1 MPPKLTVTAINFDCP
16 DPTALVEFYRQA
28 TGSEISS
35 DFTDDFVGLR
45 GQNGLFIG
53 FQRVDGYQP
62 PSWPAQRSPQQL
74 HLDFAVDDVDEAEAM
89 VLALGATKADFQP
102 GGDRWR
108 VYLDPAGHPFCLL
121 KA

>member
-1 MPPKLTVTAINFDCP
+1 MAVAVVAMAMCGAGLPLRDGWIAVASRIPKAGIG
-16 DPTALVEFYRQA
+16 AR
-28 TGSEISS
+28 
-35 DFTDDFVGLR
+35 LR
-45 GQNGLFIG
+45 LIG

-74 HLDFAVDDVDEAEAM
+74 HLDFAVDNVDEAEAEAM

-121 KA
+121 RG